1 MPTSSPSN
9 MSVTAVSGRALL
21 VAADP
26 AASLSALGPVFDD
39 LVVAELGNL
48 AEELAELG
56 PSGVVV
62 LDGPFDQP
70 VIDTVVQHVATSPG
84 SRLALGVSRQ
94 LTSLDGAELAG
105 LRIVGGGRL
114 GDLPVTWWAAA
125 DASASAAAPPAEAS
139 APARTRGPAESD
151 DAFAAHAHLLR
162 AHLELASPPDDR
174 PGEPQQGGAA
184 PAGAAAPFLSVEGL
198 GGAPSV
204 AAAPETPSRRT
215 ILGYRLPL
223 LLVFLAI
230 GVALGVSL
238 SQLWEGDVQ
247 AAATLLLLVA
257 VALLLAWGVRAI
269 RGLTVQVQTQADQS
283 ARLGEELDRGIRQLT
298 KRAQANDVRTVRMRD
313 SLREI
318 EARLAVVS
326 SASASASAARAR
338 LAADAATDDD

>member
-1 MPTSSPSN
+1 

-26 AASLSALGPVFDD
+26 SASLAALGPVFDD
-39 LVVAELGNL
+39 LVVAEVDHL
-48 AEELAELG
+48 ADELAELG
-56 PSGVVV
+56 SSGVVV
-62 LDGPFDQP
+62 VDGPLGESVTDA
-70 VIDTVVQHVATSPG
+70 IVQHVATCPG

-94 LTSLDGAELAG
+94 LTSLDGTELAG

-125 DASASAAAPPAEAS
+125 DAPPAAAAPPAEAS
-139 APARTRGPAESD
+139 APPRLRGPAESD

-162 AHLELASPPDDR
+162 AHLELATPADDR
-174 PGEPQQGGAA
+174 AGDAQPGGPA
-184 PAGAAAPFLSVEGL
+184 PAGTITPFFNAEGAAGAAVAAPPGES
-198 GGAPSV
+198 
-204 AAAPETPSRRT
+204 PSRRT
-215 ILGYRLPL
+215 MLGYRLPL

-238 SQLWEGDVQ
+238 SQLWGGDVQ

-269 RGLTVQVQTQADQS
+269 RGLTVQLQAHADHA
-283 ARLGEELDRGIRQLT
+283 ARLGEDLDRGVRQLT

-326 SASASASAARAR
+326 SASARANAARAR
-338 LAADAATDDD
+338 LAAADDAADDDE

>member
-1 MPTSSPSN
+1 

-26 AASLSALGPVFDD
+26 AASLAALGPVFDD
-39 LVVAELGNL
+39 LVVAEVDHL
-48 AEELAELG
+48 ADELAELG

-62 LDGPFDQP
+62 VDGPLDEP
-70 VIDTVVQHVATSPG
+70 VVDAVVQHVSTCPG

-125 DASASAAAPPAEAS
+125 DAPASAAAPPAEAS
-139 APARTRGPAESD
+139 APARRRGPAESD

-162 AHLELASPPDDR
+162 AHLELATPADDR
-174 PGEPQQGGAA
+174 AGEPQPGGPV
-184 PAGAAAPFLSVEGL
+184 PAGATTPFLSVEGA
-198 GGAPSV
+198 GGAPS
-204 AAAPETPSRRT
+204 ATPPPGEAPSRRT
-215 ILGYRLPL
+215 MLGYRLPL

-269 RGLTVQVQTQADQS
+269 RGLTLQVQTQSDHS
-283 ARLGEELDRGIRQLT
+283 TRLGEELERGMRQLT

-326 SASASASAARAR
+326 SASASGNAARAR
-338 LAADAATDDD
+338 LAAADATPDEDD

>member
-1 MPTSSPSN
+1 

-26 AASLSALGPVFDD
+26 SVSLAALGPVFDD
-39 LVVAELGNL
+39 LVVAEVDRLPD
-48 AEELAELG
+48 ELTELG

-62 LDGPFDQP
+62 VDGPLDES
-70 VIDTVVQHVATSPG
+70 VTDTIVQHVATCPG

-94 LTSLDGAELAG
+94 LTSLDGTELAG

-125 DASASAAAPPAEAS
+125 DAPAAAAAPPAEAS
-139 APARTRGPAESD
+139 APARLRGPAESD

-162 AHLELASPPDDR
+162 AHLELAAPADER
-174 PGEPQQGGAA
+174 AGEAQPGGPAPTGTVTPFLNAEGA
-184 PAGAAAPFLSVEGL
+184 AGAASD
-198 GGAPSV
+198 
-204 AAAPETPSRRT
+204 AAPGDAPSRRT
-215 ILGYRLPL
+215 MLGYRLPL

-269 RGLTVQVQTQADQS
+269 RGLTVQLQGHAEHS
-283 ARLGEELDRGIRQLT
+283 ARLSEELDRGMRQLM

-326 SASASASAARAR
+326 SASASANAVRAR
-338 LAADAATDDD
+338 LAAADAASDDE

>member
-1 MPTSSPSN
+1 

-21 VAADP
+21 VATDP
-26 AASLSALGPVFDD
+26 AASLAALGPVFDD
-39 LVVAELGNL
+39 LVVAEVGHL
-48 AEELAELG
+48 AEELIELG

-62 LDGPFDQP
+62 VDGPLEEP
-70 VIDTVVQHVATSPG
+70 VVDAVVQHVATSPG

-125 DASASAAAPPAEAS
+125 DAPAAAAAPPAEAS
-139 APARTRGPAESD
+139 APPRRRGPAESD

-162 AHLELASPPDDR
+162 ANLELAAPPDDR
-174 PGEPQQGGAA
+174 AGEPQPGGPA
-184 PAGAAAPFLSVEGL
+184 PAGTAASFPSIEAGVGAASAAAAS
-198 GGAPSV
+198 GA
-204 AAAPETPSRRT
+204 APSRRT
-215 ILGYRLPL
+215 TLGYRLPL

-238 SQLWEGDVQ
+238 SQIWEGDVRS
-247 AAATLLLLVA
+247 AATLLLLVA

-269 RGLTVQVQTQADQS
+269 RGLTVQVQAQADHS
-283 ARLGEELDRGIRQLT
+283 ARLGEELDRGMRQLT

-326 SASASASAARAR
+326 SASASANAVRAR
-338 LAADAATDDD
+338 LAAADAAAEDD